1 MPQIHTTLSEL
12 KGVLSH
18 KHAAVHAG
26 LGEFGL
32 SKISYALTAPG
43 EDEDAAL
50 GAADYVYIMHEG
62 MIKVEGNPEEI
73 KSSSD
78 IREAYLGI

>member
-1 MPQIHTTLSEL
+1 M
-12 KGVLSH
+12 
-18 KHAAVHAG
+18 
-26 LGEFGL
+26 L
-32 SKISYALTAPG
+32 SKIGYALTALT

-50 GAADYVYIMHEG
+50 DAADYVHIMHEG
-62 MIKVEGNPEEI
+62 MIKAEGSPEEI